1 MIEHDQ
7 EFQTFFEPSQ
17 YAYKK
22 RSLTVTALVEV
33 LDSLQL
39 AVDQKQYSVATF
51 IDLLKA
57 SDIIDHHKLQA
68 RLTKY
73 GLGKLRLIGSAHIL
87 LTDNNTSC
95 LMVSS
100 LNCVPV

>member
-7 EFQTFFEPSQ
+7 EFQTLFEPSQ

-22 RSLTVTALVEV
+22 HSLTVTALIQV
-33 LDSLQL
+33 LDSLKL
-39 AVDQKQYSVATF
+39 AVGQKQYSVATF
-51 IDLLKA
+51 IGSEGVRYYRSSYTPGKINAHITLMDLL
-57 SDIIDHHKLQA
+57 
-68 RLTKY
+68 
-73 GLGKLRLIGSAHIL
+73 IL

-95 LMVSS
+95 LMVST